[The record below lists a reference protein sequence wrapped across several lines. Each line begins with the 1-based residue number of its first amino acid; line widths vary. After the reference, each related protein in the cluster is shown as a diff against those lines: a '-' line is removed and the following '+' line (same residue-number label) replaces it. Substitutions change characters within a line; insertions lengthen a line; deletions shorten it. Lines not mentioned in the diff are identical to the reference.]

1 MPNLNEK
8 TLPSAAPKIPQNND
22 LQAHFGYGHKDID
35 DDFAALKSVLGISAF
50 SDKFKQMENPFSALK
65 ALFNH

>member
-8 TLPSAAPKIPQNND
+8 ASHSAEPKVTPGNTPQ
-22 LQAHFGYGHKDID
+22 AGFGYGHKDID

-50 SDKFKQMENPFSALK
+50 SCEFKQLKNSFAALK
-65 ALFNH
+65 TFFL